1 MATRNHHAAAA
12 QQPANGG
19 AAVLAG
25 RQKVAAAGRRRVLSD
40 IGNVGIDVF
49 DGKIQL
55 PEGINRPITR
65 SFGAQ
70 LLKNAA
76 LAKKNAVAPPPAKPV
91 PAPAVPKPAR
101 KAPTKAA
108 PRPAPEQAPKN
119 ATSSNENSK
128 PSEGAAGSSSSVQKK
143 SRKKVV
149 CTLTTV
155 LSARSKNASGLKQ
168 KEPIEDIDK
177 LDGNNQLAMVEYV
190 EDIYKFYKAS
200 EHESRPD
207 DYMGSQPEINPNMRD
222 ILLDWLA
229 EIHAKFELM
238 PETLYLTIYI
248 VDRYLSLQ
256 PVLKR
261 KLQLVGIAAMLIAS
275 KYEEIWA
282 PEVGDFISL
291 SDNAYDRQQILVM
304 EKAIL
309 NTIEWNLTLPTQYHF
324 LVRFA
329 KAAGSDSDKQLRH
342 MILFFGE
349 LALMDYRMVTIRP
362 SIVAASAV
370 YAARCTLK
378 KSPLWTATLKHH
390 TGLNEQ
396 QLMEGAK
403 ILISS
408 HAAAPEGKLKI
419 IYEKYSSEEF
429 GFVARHSPAAGP
441 GRV

>member
-12 QQPANGG
+12 QQPANRG
-19 AAVLAG
+19 AAVQAG
-25 RQKVAAAGRRRVLSD
+25 KQKIAAAGRRRALGD
-40 IGNVGIDVF
+40 IGNVVTDVL

-76 LAKKNAVAPPPAKPV
+76 LANKNVMPPAKPV
-91 PAPAVPKPAR
+91 AARAVPKPVR
-101 KAPTKAA
+101 KAPAKPV
-108 PRPAPEQAPKN
+108 PRPEQPPKI
-119 ATSSNENSK
+119 ATSSDENRK
-128 PSEGAAGSSSSVQKK
+128 PSQAAAGSSNSAQKN

-155 LSARSKNASGLKQ
+155 LTARSKTACGIKQ
-168 KEPIEDIDK
+168 KELIEDIDK
-177 LDGNNQLAMVEYV
+177 LDGNNQLAMVDYV

-200 EHESRPD
+200 EHESRPS
-207 DYMGSQPEINPNMRD
+207 DYMGSQPEVNPKMRA
-222 ILLDWLA
+222 ILADWMV
-229 EIHAKFELM
+229 EVHRRFELM

-256 PVLKR
+256 PVLR
-261 KLQLVGIAAMLIAS
+261 RELQLVGIAAMLIAS

-282 PEVGDFISL
+282 PEVNDFISL
-291 SDNAYDRQQILVM
+291 SDDAFSRQQILIM

-309 NTIEWNLTLPTQYHF
+309 NNMEWNLTLPTLYHF

-329 KAAGSDSDKQLRH
+329 KAAGRGDKQLGH

-362 SIVAASAV
+362 SVVAASAV
-370 YAARCTLK
+370 YAARCTLR
-378 KSPLWTATLKHH
+378 KSPLWTGTLKHH
-390 TGLNEQ
+390 TGLHEQ

-403 ILISS
+403 ILVSS
-408 HAAAPEGKLKI
+408 HAAAPEGKLKTV
-419 IYEKYSSEEF
+419 YQKYSSEQFECVALHPPAADP
-429 GFVARHSPAAGP
+429 GFV
-441 GRV
+441 